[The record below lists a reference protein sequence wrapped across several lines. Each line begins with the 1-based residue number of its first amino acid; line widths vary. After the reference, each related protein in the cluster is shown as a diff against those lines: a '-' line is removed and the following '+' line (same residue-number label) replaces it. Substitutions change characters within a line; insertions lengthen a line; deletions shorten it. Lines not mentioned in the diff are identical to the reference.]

1 MRQEGNAL
9 KSQKIFRGAS
19 GIFLRERRI
28 MSDEEKKE
36 GKVSGFF
43 KKLGK
48 KLDDATYDM
57 RLQSEF
63 DKNHK
68 KYAVYSGT
76 SVLSSSPEIAVEEH
90 LDENYLLTLDDDEQI
105 AAGNLIEDTAT
116 GDVMHIAAVEKA
128 TLNVEFEGKTNE
140 RPALKIFLGE
150 MAQKVEVIKVG
161 NDFYLK

>member
-1 MRQEGNAL
+1 MA
-9 KSQKIFRGAS
+9 
-19 GIFLRERRI
+19 
-28 MSDEEKKE
+28 DEEQKE

-48 KLDDATYDM
+48 KFDDATYDM
-57 RLQSEF
+57 RLQSDF

-68 KYAVYSGT
+68 KYTVYAGT

-90 LDENYLLTLDDDEQI
+90 LDENYLLTLDDDEVI
-105 AAGNLIEDTAT
+105 SAGNLIEDSET
-116 GDVMHIAAVEKA
+116 GDVMHIAAVEEA
-128 TLNVEFEGKTNE
+128 TLTVEFDGKTSE
-140 RPALKIFLGE
+140 KPALKIFLGE

>member
-1 MRQEGNAL
+1 MA
-9 KSQKIFRGAS
+9 
-19 GIFLRERRI
+19 
-28 MSDEEKKE
+28 DEEQKE

-68 KYAVYSGT
+68 KYTVYAGT
-76 SVLSSSPEIAVEEH
+76 NILSSSPEISVEEH
-90 LDENYLLTLDDDEQI
+90 LDENFLLTLDDDEVI
-105 AAGNLIEDTAT
+105 AAGNLIEDGDT

-128 TLNVEFEGKTNE
+128 TLTVEFDGKSNE
-140 RPALKIFLGE
+140 KPALKIILGE

>member
-1 MRQEGNAL
+1 MADEENKQEENG
-9 KSQKIFRGAS
+9 Q
-19 GIFLRERRI
+19 
-28 MSDEEKKE
+28 EEKKE

-48 KLDDATYDM
+48 KFDDATYNM
-57 RLQSEF
+57 RLQSDF

-68 KYAVYSGT
+68 KYTVYEGMG
-76 SVLSSSPEIAVEEH
+76 VLSRTPEIAVEEH

-105 AAGNLIEDTAT
+105 SAGNLIEDSAN
-116 GDVMHIAAVEKA
+116 GDVIHIAAVEKT
-128 TLNVEFEGKTNE
+128 TLTVEFEGKSNDL
-140 RPALKIFLGE
+140 PALKIFLGE

>member
-1 MRQEGNAL
+1 MA
-9 KSQKIFRGAS
+9 
-19 GIFLRERRI
+19 
-28 MSDEEKKE
+28 DEEKKQEE

-48 KLDDATYDM
+48 KFDDATYDM

-68 KYAVYSGT
+68 KYTVYAGNNI
-76 SVLSSSPEIAVEEH
+76 LSSSPEIAVEEH
-90 LDENYLLTLDDDEQI
+90 LDENYIITLDDDEVI
-105 AAGNLIEDTAT
+105 AAGNLIEDSES

-128 TLNVEFEGKTNE
+128 TLTVEFEGKSNE
-140 RPALKIFLGE
+140 KPALKIFLGE
-150 MAQKVEVIKVG
+150 MAQKVDGIKVG

>member
-1 MRQEGNAL
+1 MA
-9 KSQKIFRGAS
+9 
-19 GIFLRERRI
+19 
-28 MSDEEKKE
+28 DEEKKEE

-48 KLDDATYDM
+48 KFDDATYDM
-57 RLQSEF
+57 RLQSNF

-68 KYAVYSGT
+68 KYVVYAGT
-76 SVLSSSPEIAVEEH
+76 SVLAVSPEISVEEH

-105 AAGNLIEDTAT
+105 AAGNLIEDTET

-128 TLNVEFEGKTNE
+128 SLTVEFEGKPNE
-140 RPALKIFLGE
+140 KPALKIFLGE
-150 MAQKVEVIKVG
+150 MAQKVDVIKVG

>member
-1 MRQEGNAL
+1 MADEENKQEENG
-9 KSQKIFRGAS
+9 Q
-19 GIFLRERRI
+19 
-28 MSDEEKKE
+28 EEKKE

-48 KLDDATYDM
+48 KFDDATYNM
-57 RLQSEF
+57 RLQSDF

-68 KYAVYSGT
+68 KYTVYEGT
-76 SVLSSSPEIAVEEH
+76 GVLSRTPEIAVEEH

-105 AAGNLIEDTAT
+105 SAGNLIEDSAN
-116 GDVMHIAAVEKA
+116 GDVIHIAAVEKT
-128 TLNVEFEGKTNE
+128 TLTVEFEGKSNDL
-140 RPALKIFLGE
+140 PALKIFLGE